1 MNLAKSYDFFKPED
15 LGTDR
20 VHIIGCGA
28 TGSTLAENLARFG
41 ITNITLYDFDTV
53 EGKNLANQM
62 FVHRHIHMPKVK
74 AVADII
80 TEINPEAMIVQPGQ
94 CLRLEPEGWHGQR
107 LAGYVFLCVDNI
119 DLRREIAEKNRN
131 NPMVKAM
138 FDFRLGLT
146 DAQHYAARW
155 NDRKAVDDFISTMAF
170 THGEVENV
178 RSACHEVLSVAP
190 TIRVIVALGV
200 ANFVNFVKTS
210 NMKKMV
216 LIDAFA
222 HTAEAF

>member
-1 MNLAKSYDFFKPED
+1 MNLAKSHDFFKPED
-15 LGTDR
+15 LGSDR
-20 VHIIGCGA
+20 IHIIGCGA

-41 ITNITLYDFDTV
+41 ITNITLYDFDAV

-62 FVHRHIHMPKVK
+62 FLHRHIHTPKVA

-80 TEINPEAMIVQPGQ
+80 TSINPEAADS
-94 CLRLEPEGWHGQR
+94 LRLEPSGWDGQR

-119 DLRREIAEKNRN
+119 DLRRRIAEENQH
-131 NPMVKAM
+131 NPMIKAM

-155 NDRKAVDDFISTMAF
+155 NERRAVESFIATMSF
-170 THGEVENV
+170 THEEVAEV

-200 ANFVNFVKTS
+200 ANFINFVKTKE
-210 NMKKMV
+210 MKKMV

-222 HTAEAF
+222 QTVDAF

>member
-15 LGTDR
+15 LGGDR
-20 VHIIGCGA
+20 IHIIGCGA

-41 ITNITLYDFDTV
+41 ITNITLYDFDVV

-62 FVHRHIHMPKVK
+62 FNHKHIHMRKVE

-80 TEINPEAMIVQPGQ
+80 LGINPEAANS
-94 CLRLEPEGWHGQR
+94 LRVDPEGWHGQR

-119 DLRREIAEKNRN
+119 DLRRRIAEENRQ
-131 NPMVKAM
+131 NPMIKAM

-155 NDRKAVDDFISTMAF
+155 NERKAVDGFIKTMFFA
-170 THGEVENV
+170 HEDVEEV

-200 ANFVNFVKTS
+200 ANFINFVKT
-210 NMKKMV
+210 NEMKKMV

-222 HTAEAF
+222 HTVDAF

>member
-1 MNLAKSYDFFKPED
+1 MNLAKTYDFFKPGD
-15 LGTDR
+15 LGADR

-41 ITNITLYDFDTV
+41 ITNITLYDFDAV

-62 FVHRHIHMPKVK
+62 FLHRHIHMPKVE

-80 TEINPEAMIVQPGQ
+80 TGINPEAAET
-94 CLRLEPEGWHGQR
+94 LRLEPEGWDGQR

-119 DLRREIAEKNRN
+119 DLRRRIAEENRR
-131 NPMVKAM
+131 NPMIKAM

-155 NDRKAVDDFISTMAF
+155 NERKAVDGFIKSMAF
-170 THGEVENV
+170 THGEVEEV

-200 ANFVNFVKTS
+200 ANFINFVKTDEL
-210 NMKKMV
+210 KKMV

-222 HTAEAF
+222 HTVEAF

>member
-28 TGSTLAENLARFG
+28 TGSTLAELLARFG
-41 ITNITLYDFDTV
+41 ITNMVLYDFDTV

-62 FVHRHIHMPKVK
+62 FLHRHIHMPKVD
-74 AVADII
+74 AVAEIV
-80 TEINPEAMIVQPGQ
+80 TGINPDATQD
-94 CLRLEPEGWHGQR
+94 LRLEPKGWNGQR

-119 DLRREIAEKNRN
+119 DLRREIADKNRQ

-155 NDRKAVDDFISTMAF
+155 NNRKEVDNFIGTMSF
-170 THGEVENV
+170 SHDEVEEV

-190 TIRVIVALGV
+190 TIRMIVSLGV
-200 ANFVNFVKTS
+200 SNFINLVKEKE
-210 NMKKMV
+210 MKKTV
-216 LIDAFA
+216 LIDAFS
-222 HTAEAF
+222 HTVDAF